1 VIANGTSDRMLD
13 ALQKATQEE
22 IREKHQK
29 KPVSEGLSRFGWLV
43 MDYGDVVVHLFS
55 PDQRKY
61 YRLDEL
67 WQDGKPI
74 LHLQ

>member
-1 VIANGTSDRMLD
+1 MLD

-22 IREKHQK
+22 IREKYQK
-29 KPVSEGLSRFGWLV
+29 KPVSEGLSPFGWLV

>member
-22 IREKHQK
+22 IREKYQK